1 MVSLYQLFYSWRAA
15 FVKAQVCLF
24 WKCSKSQYWRVVT
37 TFLYMGP
44 LNLDFIFHIFFMYS
58 STPIATNGRA
68 RYSRM
73 LEETHFRNRTKAFV
87 GLLIYAM
94 IILLLMS
101 PLTSLPFLGS
111 PLSFSLVYI
120 YSRLNPDVRMSFLGL
135 FIFRAPYLPW
145 VLLGFSLLLNS
156 QVPVGDLMGI
166 AVGHGYYFYEICRR
180 DGDGDFW
187 RGVRGLR
194 RQMGTRLAT

>member
-1 MVSLYQLFYSWRAA
+1 MS
-15 FVKAQVCLF
+15 
-24 WKCSKSQYWRVVT
+24 
-37 TFLYMGP
+37 
-44 LNLDFIFHIFFMYS
+44 
-58 STPIATNGRA
+58 RA

-87 GLLIYAM
+87 GLLVYAM
-94 IILLLMS
+94 TILLLLS

-156 QVPVGDLMGI
+156 QIPVGDLMGI

-180 DGDGDFW
+180 RGDGNFW
-187 RGVRGLR
+187 RGVGGLR

>member
-1 MVSLYQLFYSWRAA
+1 
-15 FVKAQVCLF
+15 
-24 WKCSKSQYWRVVT
+24 
-37 TFLYMGP
+37 
-44 LNLDFIFHIFFMYS
+44 
-58 STPIATNGRA
+58 
-68 RYSRM
+68 M
-73 LEETHFRNRTKAFV
+73 LEETHFRNRTKAFI

-94 IILLLMS
+94 IVLLALS
-101 PLTSLPFLGS
+101 PLTSIPFLGS

-120 YSRLNPDVRMSFLGL
+120 YSRLNPEVRMSFLGL

-145 VLLGFSLLLNS
+145 VLLGFSLLLNN
-156 QVPVGDLMGI
+156 QIPVGDLMGI

-194 RQMGTRLAT
+194 RQMGNRLATWTRLHSEEWDWEFCTSLRLRLAWPFLTFLQKRKDPGETWLYPYFPITRDTSK

>member
-1 MVSLYQLFYSWRAA
+1 VLTSIAVQCDMVSLYQLFYSWRAA
-15 FVKAQVCLF
+15 FVKA
-24 WKCSKSQYWRVVT
+24 QYWRVVT

-44 LNLDFIFHIFFMYS
+44 LNLDFIFHIFFM
-58 STPIATNGRA
+58 A

-87 GLLIYAM
+87 GLLVYAM

-180 DGDGDFW
+180 DGDGNFW
-187 RGVRGLR
+187 RGVQGLR
-194 RQMGTRLAT
+194 RQMGNRLAT

>member
-1 MVSLYQLFYSWRAA
+1 
-15 FVKAQVCLF
+15 
-24 WKCSKSQYWRVVT
+24 
-37 TFLYMGP
+37 MGP
-44 LNLDFIFHIFFMYS
+44 LNLDFIFHIFFMHTLPFCRTYC
-58 STPIATNGRA
+58 RA

-73 LEETHFRNRTKAFV
+73 LEETHFRNRTKAFI
-87 GLLIYAM
+87 GLLVYAM
-94 IILLLMS
+94 TILLILS

-135 FIFRAPYLPW
+135 FVFRAPYLPW

-156 QVPVGDLMGI
+156 QIPVGDLLGI

-180 DGDGDFW
+180 EGNGNCWDG
-187 RGVRGLR
+187 VKALR
-194 RQMGTRLAT
+194 RQMGNRLAAG